1 MREEQQR
8 PLLPAEHDYFTGD
21 QSQRPDNPI
30 APSMGPDVTGFDHAM
45 RANVGALLNQG
56 SSFTEMN
63 MEFSLQTDSR
73 LYGKGMPKAPFG
85 KYIPVV
91 MPTSYVYILMR

>member
-8 PLLPAEHDYFTGD
+8 QFLPAEHDYSTGD
-21 QSQRPDNPI
+21 QPPRPSLV

-56 SSFTEMN
+56 SFHIEHS
-63 MEFSLQTDSR
+63 
-73 LYGKGMPKAPFG
+73 
-85 KYIPVV
+85 V
-91 MPTSYVYILMR
+91 

>member
-21 QSQRPDNPI
+21 QPPRPDNPI
-30 APSMGPDVTGFDHAM
+30 APSMGPVVTGFDHAT
-45 RANVGALLNQG
+45 RPNGGALLNQG

-63 MEFSLQTDSR
+63 MEFLLQTDSSCVEKGCQR
-73 LYGKGMPKAPFG
+73 LLLGR
-85 KYIPVV
+85 IDQ
-91 MPTSYVYILMR
+91 